1 MFGAT
6 GADVRRG
13 EKVSKKRASGKA
25 NGRSNGK
32 RH

>member
-13 EKVSKKRASGKA
+13 EKVSKKRT
-25 NGRSNGK
+25 NGRANGK